1 MWVRAQLG
9 SRETSQ
15 ALLAEGEV
23 VFLGDIPVFSD
34 LSTQNSEM
42 ISQTEMKKK
51 KNKKIKKRWKKK
63 KYQEDVYLMDDFV

>member
-23 VFLGDIPVFSD
+23 VFLGDIPVLPD

-42 ISQTEMKKK
+42 ISQTEMKK
-51 KNKKIKKRWKKK
+51 NKIKKKMKKK
-63 KYQEDVYLMDDFV
+63 STKRMCI